1 MGKRSAYYTTVP
13 AQEGEK
19 KEKSVQTMGE
29 RWRLLCSEGL
39 GNRHIQEARASVGG
53 QTSTQTSRGVS
64 RDGGGGGRPRPMQ
77 PAHSMFLLAWVF
89 EGAG

>member
-1 MGKRSAYYTTVP
+1 
-13 AQEGEK
+13 
-19 KEKSVQTMGE
+19 MGE

-64 RDGGGGGRPRPMQ
+64 RDGGGGGG
-77 PAHSMFLLAWVF
+77 LAIAGSRRV
-89 EGAG
+89 ESREKEAVRAEKEAAAAAGAAVRAV